1 MADQTNEKEPPLLL
15 PVAEAARLCG
25 LCVRT
30 WWRLVSV
37 GKAPQP
43 VRIGRR
49 TLWRRSPDLTDFI
62 AGLVPGTKLEIA

>member
-1 MADQTNEKEPPLLL
+1 MADTNEKEPPMLL

-49 TLWRRSPDLTDFI
+49 TLWTRDSVSEFL
-62 AGLVPGTKLEIA
+62 AGLIPGSKLEIA

>member
-1 MADQTNEKEPPLLL
+1 MAEPTNEKEPPLML
-15 PVAEAARLCG
+15 PVTEAARLCG

-30 WWRLVSV
+30 LWRLVST

-49 TLWRRSPDLTDFI
+49 TLWRRADLLDFV
-62 AGLVPGTKLEIA
+62 AGLIPGTKLEIA